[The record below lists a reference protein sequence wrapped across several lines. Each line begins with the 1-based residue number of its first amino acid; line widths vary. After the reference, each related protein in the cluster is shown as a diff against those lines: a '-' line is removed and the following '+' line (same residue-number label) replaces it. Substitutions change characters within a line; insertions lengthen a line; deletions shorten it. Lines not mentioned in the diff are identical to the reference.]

1 MIFMNEPKEARKIKK
16 VAAINDLSGSS
27 RCSLTVAMPV
37 IGAMGIQCCVLP
49 TAILSNHTGYR
60 SFYFEDFTDG
70 MEQFAANWQKQNLR
84 FDCIYSGFLG
94 SDRQIEIVERFI
106 DRFADSGTKILID
119 PVMGDNGKIYSTYT
133 EKMCSEMK
141 KLAAAADVITPNITE
156 ACVLS
161 DTDYKSESID
171 ESVLRKMAEKIAAL
185 GAKNVVI
192 TGIING
198 SKVSNY
204 IYRGGESTVV
214 SSPLAKKTYSGTGDL
229 FASVVCGMITN
240 GSDIISAVKAASDY
254 TAMVTQKS
262 CELGIAWEEGVCF
275 ELFMEELCRL

>member
-1 MIFMNEPKEARKIKK
+1 MIFMNKMKK

-37 IGAMGIQCCVLP
+37 ISAMGIQCCVLP
-49 TAILSNHTGYR
+49 TAILSNHTGYK

-70 MEQFAANWQKQNLR
+70 MEQFATNWQKQNLK

-94 SDRQIEIVERFI
+94 SDRQIETVERFI
-106 DRFADSGTKILID
+106 EKFADESTKILID
-119 PVMGDNGKIYSTYT
+119 PVMGDDGKIYSTYT
-133 EKMCSEMK
+133 EKMCTEMK

-161 DTDYKSESID
+161 DTKYKSESAD
-171 ESVLRKMAEKIAAL
+171 ENDLRKMADKIAAL
-185 GAKNVVI
+185 GAKNIVI
-192 TGIING
+192 TGIIDG
-198 SKVSNY
+198 DRVSNY
-204 IYRGGESTVV
+204 VYRGGEGVFV
-214 SSPLAKKTYSGTGDL
+214 SSPLARMTYSGTGDL
-229 FASVVCGMITN
+229 FASVLCGMITN
-240 GSDIISAVKAASDY
+240 GSDIISAVKTASDY

-275 ELFMEELCRL
+275 ELFMKELCILGRTEQ

>member
-1 MIFMNEPKEARKIKK
+1 MNEPKEARKIKK

>member
-1 MIFMNEPKEARKIKK
+1 MIFMNKMKK

-37 IGAMGIQCCVLP
+37 ISAMGIQCCVLP
-49 TAILSNHTGYR
+49 TAILSNHTGYK

-70 MEQFAANWQKQNLR
+70 MEQFATNWQKQNLK

-94 SDRQIEIVERFI
+94 SDRQIETVERFI
-106 DRFADSGTKILID
+106 EKFADESTKILID
-119 PVMGDNGKIYSTYT
+119 PVMGDDGKIYSTYT
-133 EKMCSEMK
+133 EKMCTEMK

-161 DTDYKSESID
+161 DTKYKSESVD
-171 ESVLRKMAEKIAAL
+171 ENDLRKMADKIAAL
-185 GAKNVVI
+185 GAKNIVI
-192 TGIING
+192 TGIIDG
-198 SKVSNY
+198 DRVSNY
-204 IYRGGESTVV
+204 VYRGGEGVFV
-214 SSPLAKKTYSGTGDL
+214 SSPLARMTYSGTGDL
-229 FASVVCGMITN
+229 FASVLCGMITN
-240 GSDIISAVKAASDY
+240 GSDIISAVKTASDY

-275 ELFMEELCRL
+275 ELFMKELCMLGRTEQ

>member
-1 MIFMNEPKEARKIKK
+1 MNKMKK

-37 IGAMGIQCCVLP
+37 ISAMGIQCCVLP
-49 TAILSNHTGYR
+49 TAILSNHTGYK

-70 MEQFAANWQKQNLR
+70 MEQFAANWQKQNLK

-106 DRFADSGTKILID
+106 EKFADESTKILID
-119 PVMGDNGKIYSTYT
+119 PVMGDDGKIYSTYT
-133 EKMCSEMK
+133 EKMCTEMK

-161 DTDYKSESID
+161 DTKYKSESAD
-171 ESVLRKMAEKIAAL
+171 ENDLRKMADKIAAL
-185 GAKNVVI
+185 GAKNIVI
-192 TGIING
+192 TGIIDG
-198 SKVSNY
+198 ERVSNY
-204 IYRGGESTVV
+204 VYRGGEGVFV
-214 SSPLAKKTYSGTGDL
+214 SSPLARMTYSGTGDL
-229 FASVVCGMITN
+229 FASVLCGMITN
-240 GSDIISAVKAASDY
+240 GSDIISAVKTASDY

-262 CELGIAWEEGVCF
+262 CELGIVWEEGVCF
-275 ELFMEELCRL
+275 ELFMKELCMLGRTEQ

>member
-1 MIFMNEPKEARKIKK
+1 MILMNKMKK

-37 IGAMGIQCCVLP
+37 ISAMGIQCCVLP
-49 TAILSNHTGYR
+49 TAILSNHTGYK

-70 MEQFAANWQKQNLR
+70 MEQFATNWQKQNLK

-94 SDRQIEIVERFI
+94 SDRQIETVERFI
-106 DRFADSGTKILID
+106 EKFVDESTKILID
-119 PVMGDNGKIYSTYT
+119 PVMGDDGKIYSTYT
-133 EKMCSEMK
+133 EKMCTEMK

-161 DTDYKSESID
+161 DTKYKSESAD
-171 ESVLRKMAEKIAAL
+171 ENDLRKMADKIAAL
-185 GAKNVVI
+185 GAKNIVI
-192 TGIING
+192 TGIIDG
-198 SKVSNY
+198 DRVSNY
-204 IYRGGESTVV
+204 VYRGGEGVFV
-214 SSPLAKKTYSGTGDL
+214 SSPLARMTYSGTGDL
-229 FASVVCGMITN
+229 FASVLCGMITN
-240 GSDIISAVKAASDY
+240 GSDIISAVKTASDY

-275 ELFMEELCRL
+275 ELFMKELCMLGRTEQ

>member
-1 MIFMNEPKEARKIKK
+1 MIFMNEPKKARKIKK

-161 DTDYKSESID
+161 GTDYKSESID
-171 ESVLRKMAEKIAAL
+171 ESDLRKMAEKIAAL

-204 IYRGGESTVV
+204 IYRDGESTVV

>member
-1 MIFMNEPKEARKIKK
+1 MILMNKMKK

-37 IGAMGIQCCVLP
+37 ISAMGIQCCVLP
-49 TAILSNHTGYR
+49 TAILSNHTGYK

-70 MEQFAANWQKQNLR
+70 MEQFATNWQKQNLK

-94 SDRQIEIVERFI
+94 SDRQIETVERFI
-106 DRFADSGTKILID
+106 EKFADESTKILID
-119 PVMGDNGKIYSTYT
+119 PVMGDDGKIYSTYT
-133 EKMCSEMK
+133 EKMCTEMK

-161 DTDYKSESID
+161 DTKYKSESAD
-171 ESVLRKMAEKIAAL
+171 ENDLRKMADKIAAL
-185 GAKNVVI
+185 GAKNIVI
-192 TGIING
+192 TGIIDG
-198 SKVSNY
+198 DRVSNY
-204 IYRGGESTVV
+204 VYRGGEGVFV
-214 SSPLAKKTYSGTGDL
+214 SSPLARMTYSGTGDL
-229 FASVVCGMITN
+229 FASVLCGMITN
-240 GSDIISAVKAASDY
+240 GSDIISAVKTASDY

-275 ELFMEELCRL
+275 ELFMKELCMLGRTEQ

>member
-1 MIFMNEPKEARKIKK
+1 MIFMNKMKK

-37 IGAMGIQCCVLP
+37 ISAMGIQCCVLP
-49 TAILSNHTGYR
+49 TAILSNHTGYK

-70 MEQFAANWQKQNLR
+70 MEQFAANWQKQNLK

-106 DRFADSGTKILID
+106 EKFADESTKILID
-119 PVMGDNGKIYSTYT
+119 PVMGDDGKIYSTYT
-133 EKMCSEMK
+133 EKMCTEMK

-161 DTDYKSESID
+161 DTKYKSESAD
-171 ESVLRKMAEKIAAL
+171 ENDLRKMADKIAAL
-185 GAKNVVI
+185 GAKNIVI
-192 TGIING
+192 TGIIDG
-198 SKVSNY
+198 ERVSNY
-204 IYRGGESTVV
+204 VYRGGEGVFV
-214 SSPLAKKTYSGTGDL
+214 SSPLARMTYSGTGDL
-229 FASVVCGMITN
+229 FASVLCGMITN
-240 GSDIISAVKAASDY
+240 GSDIISAVKTASDY

-262 CELGIAWEEGVCF
+262 CELGIVWEEGVCF
-275 ELFMEELCRL
+275 ELFMKELCMLGRTEQ

>member
-1 MIFMNEPKEARKIKK
+1 MIFMNKMKK

-37 IGAMGIQCCVLP
+37 ISAMGIQCCVLP
-49 TAILSNHTGYR
+49 TAILSNHTGYK

-70 MEQFAANWQKQNLR
+70 MEQFATNWQKQNLK

-94 SDRQIEIVERFI
+94 SDRQIETVERFI
-106 DRFADSGTKILID
+106 EKFADESTKILID
-119 PVMGDNGKIYSTYT
+119 PVMGDDGKIYSTYT
-133 EKMCSEMK
+133 EKMCTEMK

-161 DTDYKSESID
+161 DTKYKSESAD
-171 ESVLRKMAEKIAAL
+171 ENDLRKMADKIAAL
-185 GAKNVVI
+185 GAKNIVI
-192 TGIING
+192 TGIIDG
-198 SKVSNY
+198 DRVSNY
-204 IYRGGESTVV
+204 VYRGGEGVFV
-214 SSPLAKKTYSGTGDL
+214 SSPLARMTYSGTGDL
-229 FASVVCGMITN
+229 FASVLCGMITN
-240 GSDIISAVKAASDY
+240 GSDIISAVKTASDY

-275 ELFMEELCRL
+275 ELFMKELCMLGRTEQ

>member
-1 MIFMNEPKEARKIKK
+1 MILMNKLKK

-37 IGAMGIQCCVLP
+37 ISTMGIQCCVLP
-49 TAILSNHTGYR
+49 TAILSNHTGYD

-70 MEQFAANWQKQNLR
+70 MEQFAANWQRQNLK

-106 DRFADSGTKILID
+106 AKFADENTKILID
-119 PVMGDNGKIYSTYT
+119 PVMGDDGKIYSTYT
-133 EKMCSEMK
+133 EKMCTEMK

-161 DTDYKSESID
+161 DTEYKSESAAEGD
-171 ESVLRKMAEKIAAL
+171 LRKMAEKITAL

-192 TGIING
+192 TGIIDG
-198 SKVSNY
+198 ERVSNY
-204 IYRGGESTVV
+204 VYRGGEGVFV

-240 GSDIISAVKAASDY
+240 GSDIINAVKAASDY
-254 TAMVTQKS
+254 TAAVTQKS

-275 ELFMEELCRL
+275 ELFMKELCMLGRTEQ

>member
-1 MIFMNEPKEARKIKK
+1 MNKMKK

-37 IGAMGIQCCVLP
+37 ISAMGIQCCVLP
-49 TAILSNHTGYR
+49 TAILSNHTGYK

-70 MEQFAANWQKQNLR
+70 MEQFATNWQKQNLK

-94 SDRQIEIVERFI
+94 SDRQIETVERFI
-106 DRFADSGTKILID
+106 EKFADESTKILID
-119 PVMGDNGKIYSTYT
+119 PVMGDDGKIYSTYT
-133 EKMCSEMK
+133 EKMCTEMK

-161 DTDYKSESID
+161 DTKYKSESAD
-171 ESVLRKMAEKIAAL
+171 ENDLRKMADKIAAL
-185 GAKNVVI
+185 GAKNIVI
-192 TGIING
+192 TGIIDG
-198 SKVSNY
+198 DRVSNY
-204 IYRGGESTVV
+204 VYRGGEGVFV
-214 SSPLAKKTYSGTGDL
+214 SSPLARMTYSGTGDL
-229 FASVVCGMITN
+229 FASVLCGMITN
-240 GSDIISAVKAASDY
+240 GSDIISAVKTASDY

-275 ELFMEELCRL
+275 ELFMKELCMLGRTEQ